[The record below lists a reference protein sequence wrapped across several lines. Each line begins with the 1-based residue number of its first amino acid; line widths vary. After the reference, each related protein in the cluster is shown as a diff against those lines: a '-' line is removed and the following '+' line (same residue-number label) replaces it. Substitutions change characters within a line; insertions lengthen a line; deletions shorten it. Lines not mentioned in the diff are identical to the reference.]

1 MTADVLEEPSVELVL
16 PRDLDVRHQ
25 RWDGQDIGTRAP
37 LLPRDA
43 DTLGVGIGD
52 FRHLHR
58 KSLSRRAECRTCDP
72 RDEVR
77 LRRPEQLD
85 LTTSPTIGTVPRTP
99 RGRSPQRPIARL
111 MAADTS
117 YIILRTTASP
127 QAPALHSTPQS

>member
-52 FRHLHR
+52 FGNLHR
-58 KSLSRRAECRTCDP
+58 KSLSRRADCRTCDG
-72 RDEVR
+72 RDRV
-77 LRRPEQLD
+77 
-85 LTTSPTIGTVPRTP
+85 SAPTPAAARHDDGADDRTVPRDSP
-99 RGRSPQRPIARL
+99 R
-111 MAADTS
+111 
-117 YIILRTTASP
+117 
-127 QAPALHSTPQS
+127 